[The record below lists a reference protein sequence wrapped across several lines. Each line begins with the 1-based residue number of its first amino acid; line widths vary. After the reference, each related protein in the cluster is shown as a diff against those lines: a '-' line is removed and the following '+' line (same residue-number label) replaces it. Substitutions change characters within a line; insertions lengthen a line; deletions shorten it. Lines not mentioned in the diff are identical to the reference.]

1 MASKRLVCLSC
12 AARARSNPCSSGW
25 SETLGD
31 RLSGAVTSRGSPPQL
46 YQARTA
52 LIPSATDPSGLRDRE
67 WDLTIARSSSV
78 FTTFGSDG
86 PLPSKLTGSDLHHIV
101 HPASYVGSSNRAR
114 GLAKKTRTGRVGVP
128 HSVGLAMCPA

>member
-67 WDLTIARSSSV
+67 WDLTIADRKSTRLNSSHPSISYAV
-78 FTTFGSDG
+78 FC
-86 PLPSKLTGSDLHHIV
+86 L
-101 HPASYVGSSNRAR
+101 
-114 GLAKKTRTGRVGVP
+114 KKKKKII
-128 HSVGLAMCPA
+128 HKM

>member
-67 WDLTIARSSSV
+67 RDLTIGRSSSV
-78 FTTFGSDG
+78 LTTFRSDG
-86 PLPSKLTGSDLHHIV
+86 PPPPKPTRRHLPHHV
-101 HPASYVGSSNRAR
+101 
-114 GLAKKTRTGRVGVP
+114 
-128 HSVGLAMCPA
+128 

>member
-25 SETLGD
+25 RETLED
-31 RLSGAVTSRGSPPQL
+31 RLSGAVTSRGSPPQP
-46 YQARTA
+46 YHARTA
-52 LIPSATDPSGLRDRE
+52 LIPSAMDPRGLRDRE
-67 WDLTIARSSSV
+67 RDLTIARSSSV

-101 HPASYVGSSNRAR
+101 HPASDVGSSNRGR
-114 GLAKKTRTGRVGVP
+114 GLAKNKNRPRGDR
-128 HSVGLAMCPA
+128 

>member
-1 MASKRLVCLSC
+1 MFYFFFYCYGDHPDLHSFPTRRSSDLTAVPVTPLMASKRLVCLSC

-67 WDLTIARSSSV
+67 WDLTKI
-78 FTTFGSDG
+78 G
-86 PLPSKLTGSDLHHIV
+86 
-101 HPASYVGSSNRAR
+101 RAH
-114 GLAKKTRTGRVGVP
+114 V
-128 HSVGLAMCPA
+128 